1 MNLPI
6 PYPDP
11 MPLPAPVWLLRTL
24 LLLTFFLHVLFM
36 NCLLGGT
43 AVALVCTLRRQ
54 SSAFS
59 ARLAGDLGRLLPS
72 VFAFTITLGV
82 APLLF
87 LQVMYG
93 QFLYASSILIGVPW
107 LAIIA
112 MVVLAYYGV
121 YFFSMTLAKTQG
133 HEQKGSTTVVLA
145 LVVLLLAT
153 IAFVYS
159 NNFTLMLAP
168 ERWLNLYHSN
178 ASGWNL
184 NWLEPSLLPRYLH
197 FVLGALAVSG
207 LGLVVLGLRQQEVR
221 PQVDGY
227 RHWLIEQG
235 SLLFTGTTLLN
246 LGVGFWFLVKLP
258 GPVRLAFVG
267 GNGLA
272 TAWLGIGMLLP
283 LAAVAHLILAK
294 ASKSPKRQLAI
305 GITCG
310 LLTVAVM
317 VVMRD
322 ALRNLA
328 LAPYFSPSQL
338 PVAPQWGIIGLFVLL
353 FLAGLATLYYMLRQ
367 VAIAT
372 RMRVA
377 ASQKLQ

>member
-43 AVALVCTLRRQ
+43 AVALVCTIQRK
-54 SSAFS
+54 SSAFC

-107 LAIIA
+107 LAIIG
-112 MVVLAYYGV
+112 MVILAYYGV
-121 YFFSMTLAKTQG
+121 YFFSMKG
-133 HEQKGSTTVVLA
+133 PEQKGQTTVVLA
-145 LVVLLLAT
+145 LVVVLLASV
-153 IAFVYS
+153 AFVYS
-159 NNFTLMLAP
+159 NNFTLMLTPA
-168 ERWLNLYHSN
+168 RWLDLYQSHAN
-178 ASGWNL
+178 GWNL
-184 NWLEPSLLPRYLH
+184 NWWEPSLLPRYLH
-197 FVLGALAVSG
+197 FVLGALAVAG
-207 LGLVVLGLRQQEVR
+207 LGLIVMGLRQQEEA
-221 PQVDGY
+221 Y
-227 RHWLIEQG
+227 RQWITEQG
-235 SLLFTGTTLLN
+235 SLLFTGATLLN
-246 LGVGFWFLVKLP
+246 FGVGFWFLVKLT
-258 GPVRLAFVG
+258 GPVRLSFVG
-267 GNGLA
+267 GNRFA
-272 TAWLGIGMLLP
+272 TALLGTGLLLP

-294 ASKSPKRQLAI
+294 ASKSPKRQLVI
-305 GITCG
+305 GVSCG

-322 ALRNLA
+322 VLRNLA
-328 LAPYFSPSQL
+328 LAPVFSPNQL
-338 PVAPQWGIIGLFVLL
+338 AVTPQWSIIALFVVL
-353 FLAGLATLYYMLRQ
+353 FVAGLATLYYMLRK

-372 RMRVA
+372 RMQVA
-377 ASQKLQ
+377 TAQKLQ

>member
-36 NCLLGGT
+36 NCLLGGA

-121 YFFSMTLAKTQG
+121 YFFSMTSAKTQG

-153 IAFVYS
+153 VAFVYS

-178 ASGWNL
+178 AGGWNL

-197 FVLGALAVSG
+197 FVLGALAVFG
-207 LGLVVLGLRQQEVR
+207 LGLVVLGLRQ
-221 PQVDGY
+221 PVDEY
-227 RHWLIEQG
+227 RQWLIEQG
-235 SLLFTGTTLLN
+235 SSLFTGTTLLN
-246 LGVGFWFLVKLP
+246 FGVGFWFLVKLP

-267 GNGLA
+267 GNGFA
-272 TAWLGIGMLLP
+272 TALLGVGMLLP
-283 LAAVAHLILAK
+283 LAAVAHLIMAK
-294 ASKSPKRQLAI
+294 ASKSPKLQRVI
-305 GITCG
+305 GVKFG

-322 ALRNLA
+322 VLRNLA
-328 LAPYFSPSQL
+328 LAPHFSPNQL
-338 PVAPQWGIIGLFVLL
+338 PVAPQWAIISLFVLL
-353 FLAGLATLYYMLRQ
+353 FVAGLATLYYMLRK

-372 RMRVA
+372 GTQVA
-377 ASQKLQ
+377 TAQKLP

>member
-43 AVALVCTLRRQ
+43 AVALVCTMRRK

-59 ARLAGDLGRLLPS
+59 ARLAGDIGRLLPS

-93 QFLYASSILIGVPW
+93 HLLYASSILIGVPW
-107 LAIIA
+107 LAIIG
-112 MVVLAYYGV
+112 MVILAYYGS
-121 YFFSMTLAKTQG
+121 YFFSLKG
-133 HEQKGSTTVVLA
+133 HEPNGKTTVVLA
-145 LVVLLLAT
+145 LVVLLLAS

-168 ERWLNLYHSN
+168 ERWLDLYHSN

-207 LGLVVLGLRQQEVR
+207 LGLLVMGLRQRE
-221 PQVDGY
+221 DGY
-227 RHWLIEQG
+227 RQWLIAQG
-235 SLLFTGTTLLN
+235 SSLFTGTTLLN
-246 LGVGFWFLVKLP
+246 FGVGFWFLVKLP

-272 TAWLGIGMLLP
+272 TALLGVGMLLP
-283 LAAVAHLILAK
+283 LAAVAHLIMAK
-294 ASKSPKRQLAI
+294 AHKSPTRQLAI
-305 GITCG
+305 GISCG
-310 LLTVAVM
+310 LLTVAAM
-317 VVMRD
+317 VIMRD
-322 ALRNLA
+322 VLRNLA
-328 LAPYFSPSQL
+328 LAPRFSPNQL
-338 PVAPQWGIIGLFVLL
+338 PVAPQWSIIVLFVLL
-353 FLAGLATLYYMLRQ
+353 FVAGLATLYYMLRK

-372 RMRVA
+372 RMQVA
-377 ASQKLQ
+377 AAQKLQ

>member
-6 PYPDP
+6 PHPDP

-43 AVALVCTLRRQ
+43 AVALVCTLRRK

-59 ARLAGDLGRLLPS
+59 ERLAGDLGRLLPS
-72 VFAFTITLGV
+72 IFAFTITLGV

-93 QFLYASSILIGVPW
+93 QLLYASSILIGVPW
-107 LAIIA
+107 LAIIG

-121 YFFSMTLAKTQG
+121 YFFSMKE
-133 HEQKGSTTVVLA
+133 HEQKGRTTVVLT
-145 LVVLLLAT
+145 LVLLLLASV
-153 IAFVYS
+153 AFVYS

-168 ERWLNLYHSN
+168 ERWLDLYHSN

-207 LGLVVLGLRQQEVR
+207 LGLAVLGLRQREEE
-221 PQVDGY
+221 Y
-227 RHWLIEQG
+227 RRWLIEQG
-235 SLLFTGTTLLN
+235 ALLFTGATLLN
-246 LGVGFWFLVKLP
+246 FGVGFWFLVKLP
-258 GPVRLAFVG
+258 GTVALAFVG
-267 GNGLA
+267 GNGFA
-272 TAWLGIGMLLP
+272 TTLLGLGFLLP
-283 LAAVAHLILAK
+283 LAAVAHLIMAK
-294 ASKSPKRQLAI
+294 ANKSPKRQLVI
-305 GITCG
+305 GISCG
-310 LLTVAVM
+310 LLTVAAM

-322 ALRNLA
+322 VLRNLA
-328 LAPYFSPSQL
+328 LAPYFSPNRQ
-338 PVAPQWGIIGLFVLL
+338 PVAPQWGIILLFVLL
-353 FLAGLATLYYMLRQ
+353 FVAGLATLYYMLRK

-372 RMRVA
+372 RMQA
-377 ASQKLQ
+377 AAAHKLQ

>member
-43 AVALVCTLRRQ
+43 AVALVCTVRRK

-59 ARLAGDLGRLLPS
+59 VRLAGDLGRLLPS

-107 LAIIA
+107 LAIIG
-112 MVVLAYYGV
+112 MVILAYYGV
-121 YFFSMTLAKTQG
+121 YFFSMNLSTTNR
-133 HEQKGSTTVVLA
+133 HEKKGRTTVVLA
-145 LVVLLLAT
+145 LVVLLLAS

-168 ERWLNLYHSN
+168 ERWLDLYHSHG
-178 ASGWNL
+178 SGWNL
-184 NWLEPSLLPRYLH
+184 NWSEPSLVPRYLH

-207 LGLVVLGLRQQEVR
+207 LGLVVMGLRQQE
-221 PQVDGY
+221 DAY
-227 RHWLIEQG
+227 RQWLIEQG
-235 SLLFTGTTLLN
+235 SLLFTGTTLLTF
-246 LGVGFWFLVKLP
+246 GVGFWFLVKLT

-267 GNGLA
+267 GNAFA
-272 TAWLGIGMLLP
+272 TSLLGVGMLLP
-283 LAAVAHLILAK
+283 LAAVAHLIMAK
-294 ASKSPKRQLAI
+294 AHKSPKRQLVV
-305 GITCG
+305 GVSCG

-322 ALRNLA
+322 VLRNLA
-328 LAPYFSPSQL
+328 LAPYFNPNQL
-338 PVAPQWGIIGLFVLL
+338 PVAPQWGIILLFVVL
-353 FLAGLATLYYMLRQ
+353 FIAGLATLYYMLRK

-372 RMRVA
+372 RVQA
-377 ASQKLQ
+377 AAAQKLQ

>member
-43 AVALVCTLRRQ
+43 AVALVCTMRRK

-93 QFLYASSILIGVPW
+93 HLLYASSILIGVPW
-107 LAIIA
+107 LAIIG

-121 YFFSMTLAKTQG
+121 YIFSTILATTKG
-133 HEQKGSTTVVLA
+133 HEPNGKTTVVLA
-145 LVVLLLAT
+145 LVLLLLAS
-153 IAFVYS
+153 IGFVYS

-168 ERWLNLYHSN
+168 ERWLDLYHSN

-197 FVLGALAVSG
+197 FVLGSLAVSG
-207 LGLVVLGLRQQEVR
+207 LGLLVMGLRQREE
-221 PQVDGY
+221 GY
-227 RHWLIEQG
+227 RQWLIAQG

-246 LGVGFWFLVKLP
+246 FGVGFWFLVKLP
-258 GPVRLAFVG
+258 SSVRLAFVG

-272 TAWLGIGMLLP
+272 TALLGVGMLLP
-283 LAAVAHLILAK
+283 LAAVAHLIMAK
-294 ASKSPKRQLAI
+294 AHQSPTRQLAI
-305 GITCG
+305 GISCG
-310 LLTVAVM
+310 LLTVAAM
-317 VVMRD
+317 VIMRD
-322 ALRNLA
+322 VLRNLA
-328 LAPYFSPSQL
+328 LAPHFSPNQL
-338 PVAPQWGIIGLFVLL
+338 PVAPQWSIIVLFVVL
-353 FLAGLATLYYMLRQ
+353 FVAGLATLYYMLRK

-372 RMRVA
+372 GMQVA
-377 ASQKLQ
+377 AAQKLQ

>member
-43 AVALVCTLRRQ
+43 AVALVCTMRRK

-59 ARLAGDLGRLLPS
+59 ARLAGDIGRLLPS

-93 QFLYASSILIGVPW
+93 QLLYTSSILIGVPW
-107 LAIIA
+107 LAIIG
-112 MVVLAYYGV
+112 MVVLAYHGV
-121 YFFSMTLAKTQG
+121 YFFSMKGYEPNGKT
-133 HEQKGSTTVVLA
+133 TAVLT
-145 LVVLLLAT
+145 LVVLLASV
-153 IAFVYS
+153 AFVYS

-168 ERWLNLYHSN
+168 ERWLELYHSN

-184 NWLEPSLLPRYLH
+184 NWSEPSLLPRYLH
-197 FVLGALAVSG
+197 FVLSALAVSG
-207 LGLVVLGLRQQEVR
+207 LGLLVMSLRQRE
-221 PQVDGY
+221 DGY
-227 RHWLIEQG
+227 RQWLIEQG
-235 SLLFTGTTLLN
+235 SSLFTGTTLLN
-246 LGVGFWFLVKLP
+246 FGVGFWFLVKLP

-267 GNGLA
+267 GNGFA
-272 TAWLGIGMLLP
+272 TALLGAGLLLP
-283 LAAVAHLILAK
+283 LAAVAHLIMAK
-294 ASKSPKRQLAI
+294 ANKSPKRQLAI
-305 GITCG
+305 GISCG
-310 LLTVAVM
+310 LLSVAAM
-317 VVMRD
+317 VIMRD
-322 ALRNLA
+322 VLRNLA
-328 LAPYFSPSQL
+328 LAPYFSPNQL
-338 PVAPQWGIIGLFVLL
+338 PVAPQWSIIVLFVFLL
-353 FLAGLATLYYMLRQ
+353 VAGLATLYYMLRK

-372 RMRVA
+372 RMQVPA
-377 ASQKLQ
+377 AQKLQ

>member
-43 AVALVCTLRRQ
+43 AVALVCTMRQ
-54 SSAFS
+54 RSSAFS

-107 LAIIA
+107 LAIIG

-121 YFFSMTLAKTQG
+121 YFFSMTLDTTKG
-133 HEQKGSTTVVLA
+133 HEQKGRTTAVLA
-145 LVVLLLAT
+145 LVVLLLAS
-153 IAFVYS
+153 IAFIYS
-159 NNFTLMLAP
+159 NNFTLMLTP
-168 ERWLNLYHSN
+168 ERWLDLYHSH

-184 NWLEPSLLPRYLH
+184 NWSEPSLPPRYLH
-197 FVLGALAVSG
+197 FVLSALAVTG
-207 LGLVVLGLRQQEVR
+207 LGLAVMGLRHQE
-221 PQVDGY
+221 DAY
-227 RHWLIEQG
+227 RQWLIEQG
-235 SLLFTGTTLLN
+235 SILFTGTTLLN
-246 LGVGFWFLVKLP
+246 FGVGFWFLVTLP
-258 GPVRLAFVG
+258 SPSRLAFIG
-267 GNGLA
+267 GNGFA
-272 TAWLGIGMLLP
+272 TALLGIGMLLP
-283 LAAVAHLILAK
+283 LAAVAHLIMAK
-294 ASKSPKRQLAI
+294 ANKSPKRQIVI
-305 GITCG
+305 GVSCG

-322 ALRNLA
+322 VLRNLV
-328 LAPYFSPSQL
+328 LAPYFNLNQL
-338 PVAPQWGIIGLFVLL
+338 PVAPQWGIIVLFVIL
-353 FLAGLATLYYMLRQ
+353 FAAGLATLYYMLRK

-372 RMRVA
+372 RMQVA
-377 ASQKLQ
+377 PAKKS

>member
-43 AVALVCTLRRQ
+43 AVALVCTMRRK
-54 SSAFS
+54 SSEFS
-59 ARLAGDLGRLLPS
+59 VRLAGDLGRLLPS

-107 LAIIA
+107 LAIIG

-121 YFFSMTLAKTQG
+121 YFFSMRG
-133 HEQKGSTTVVLA
+133 HEPNGKTTAVLA
-145 LVVLLLAT
+145 LVVLLLAS

-168 ERWLNLYHSN
+168 ERWLDLYHSN

-184 NWLEPSLLPRYLH
+184 NWSEPSLLPRYLH

-207 LGLVVLGLRQQEVR
+207 LGLVVMGLRER
-221 PQVDGY
+221 EDGY
-227 RHWLIEQG
+227 RQWLIEQG

-246 LGVGFWFLVKLP
+246 VGVGFWFLVKLP

-267 GNGLA
+267 GNGFA
-272 TAWLGIGMLLP
+272 TALLGVGMLLP
-283 LAAVAHLILAK
+283 LAAIAHLIMAK
-294 ASKSPKRQLAI
+294 ANKSPKRQLAI
-305 GITCG
+305 GVSCG
-310 LLTVAVM
+310 VLTVAAM

-322 ALRNLA
+322 VLRNLA
-328 LAPYFSPSQL
+328 LAPCFSPNRL
-338 PVAPQWGIIGLFVLL
+338 PVAPQWGVILLFVL
-353 FLAGLATLYYMLRQ
+353 FFIAGLATLYYMLRKAA
-367 VAIAT
+367 VAT

-377 ASQKLQ
+377 ATQKLQ